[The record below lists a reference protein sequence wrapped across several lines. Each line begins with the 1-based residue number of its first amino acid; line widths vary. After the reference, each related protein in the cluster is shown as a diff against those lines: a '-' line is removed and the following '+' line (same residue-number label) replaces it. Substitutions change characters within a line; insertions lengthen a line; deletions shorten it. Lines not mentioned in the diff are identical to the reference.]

1 MDINESAT
9 IYICGQPGTG
19 KTATI
24 NYLNNSQNNE
34 IEPSKFHRL
43 EYIGYN
49 YKNVFELLI
58 QIIKDINKKICIN
71 SQIIDSDLNK
81 DIAKSKIIDS
91 LNKSEKYKI
100 IVVDEIDNI
109 LKDSNGF
116 DYLLPIPAK
125 TQKTILIG
133 IANTID
139 NFEKINA
146 FYGTFKGFK
155 QKQILFQTYS
165 PEKIENI
172 IVNKANRV
180 LEKYN
185 KTLYDLMASDA
196 LKVISKKVALKS
208 GDFRLAIDL
217 YCTVLDR
224 CKNNLEKVSIK
235 DVQKCINSKFG
246 NSIRYSSIFS
256 YLTTVSLLGNLSIYN
271 KKGYS

>member
-1 MDINESAT
+1 M
-9 IYICGQPGTG
+9 
-19 KTATI
+19 
-24 NYLNNSQNNE
+24 
-34 IEPSKFHRL
+34 
-43 EYIGYN
+43 
-49 YKNVFELLI
+49 
-58 QIIKDINKKICIN
+58 
-71 SQIIDSDLNK
+71 
-81 DIAKSKIIDS
+81 
-91 LNKSEKYKI
+91 
-100 IVVDEIDNI
+100 
-109 LKDSNGF
+109 
-116 DYLLPIPAK
+116 LPIPAK

-185 KTLYDLMASDA
+185 ETLYDLMASDA

-217 YCTVLDR
+217 YCTVLDSF
-224 CKNNLEKVSIK
+224 KNNLEKVSIK

-246 NSIRYSSIFS
+246 NSILDVLPSLATLQQLACLAIYQCTTKKDIVESKIVSIIRFLKSSK
-256 YLTTVSLLGNLSIYN
+256 N
-271 KKGYS
+271 